1 MIFKNQKLKFIILSR
16 LSPEEINIMM
26 ELQKRNVV
34 LNVVE
39 NDKINNEVFVY
50 SSMIKG
56 GRIYDLDA
64 QGLGVFIEVLAMRK
78 TLGFHLNYFIFEV
91 YLFVAFVILLK
102 RVGYCGTTRY

>member
-1 MIFKNQKLKFIILSR
+1 
-16 LSPEEINIMM
+16 M

-56 GRIYDLDA
+56 GRIYDLEA
-64 QGLGVFIEVLAMRK
+64 QGLGAFIEVLAMRK
-78 TLGFHLNYFIFEV
+78 TLGFHINYFIFEV
-91 YLFVAFVILLK
+91 FLTLLFVIYLILF
-102 RVGYCGTTRY
+102 G